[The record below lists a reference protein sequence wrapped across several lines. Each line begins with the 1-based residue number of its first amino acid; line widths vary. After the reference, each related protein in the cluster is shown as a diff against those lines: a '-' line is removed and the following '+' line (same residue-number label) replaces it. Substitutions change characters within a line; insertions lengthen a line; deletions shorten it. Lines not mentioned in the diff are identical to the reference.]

1 MHDNTRWG
9 VYGNRVSSG
18 AFVANGSGSGE
29 KVCHAT
35 RVSNGIER
43 SGGRTSGMG
52 TMGGRDGTCIGV
64 NLFGEKF
71 NGGVGRCSDNLS
83 EC

>member
-1 MHDNTRWG
+1 MAMASSSREAGEVQVCLVGQMHDNTGWG

-29 KVCHAT
+29 KVCCAT

-52 TMGGRDGTCIGV
+52 TM
-64 NLFGEKF
+64 L
-71 NGGVGRCSDNLS
+71 
-83 EC
+83 